1 MLPSPPSHA
10 YVPMHPTT
18 HSPTHSPTHTQV
30 DTWPK
35 RGLLGV
41 ALTYIGL
48 VVVLPFAN
56 VFIQVG

>member
-1 MLPSPPSHA
+1 
-10 YVPMHPTT
+10 
-18 HSPTHSPTHTQV
+18 V